1 MLKQLVNLF
10 CVNQFKLPVVVV
22 VVFVVVVVVVV
33 KYSNVIK
40 TSFLVLCRWIVM
52 TLKFH

>member
-22 VVFVVVVVVVV
+22 VVVFVVVVVV
-33 KYSNVIK
+33 KYSYVIK